1 MTTYQPHTDIPHNW
15 QKVKKPAEITETR
28 LIKAI
33 LEGFFPVNSN
43 LPGER
48 ELADALGVTRPTLR
62 ETLQRMERDG
72 WVEINHGKPTRVRD
86 YWNEGSLGVLNALAC
101 HPNYL
106 PDNFISD
113 LLIVRLAMAPTYTA
127 MAVEKDPKEI
137 VHHLEGHHHLADEPQ
152 SFALFDW
159 QVHHVLTRLSE
170 NPVFVMILNGFRD
183 LYLHLAPFY
192 FAIPAARQHSIN
204 YYKDLAL
211 AASHRDPSQAKI
223 LTEKVMRESM
233 SFWLQVNIN

>member
-1 MTTYQPHTDIPHNW
+1 MTTYQHNSDITHNW
-15 QKVKKPAEITETR
+15 QKVKKPAEVTETR
-28 LIKAI
+28 LIEAI
-33 LEGFFPVNSN
+33 LEGFFPVNSY

-72 WVEINHGKPTRVRD
+72 WIEINHGKPTRVRD
-86 YWNEGSLGVLNALAC
+86 YWKEGSLGVLNALAC
-101 HPNYL
+101 HPNFL
-106 PDNFISD
+106 PDNFIPN
-113 LLIVRLAMAPTYTA
+113 LLTVRLAMAPTYTA
-127 MAVEKDPKEI
+127 MAVEKAPEEI
-137 VHHLEGHHHLADEPQ
+137 IHLLERRHHLPDDPQ
-152 SFALFDW
+152 SFAQFDW

-170 NPVFVMILNGFRD
+170 NPVFVMILNGFQD

-204 YYKDLAL
+204 YYQDLSH
-211 AASHRDPSQAKI
+211 AAFQRDQNQAKK

-233 SFWLQVNIN
+233 SFWLQVNIT

>member
-1 MTTYQPHTDIPHNW
+1 MTTYQPKPDINLNW
-15 QKVKKPAEITETR
+15 QKVKKPAEITEAR

-33 LEGFFPVNSN
+33 LEGFFPVNSY

-62 ETLQRMERDG
+62 ETLQRLERDG
-72 WVEINHGKPTRVRD
+72 WVEIHHGKPTRVRD

-101 HPNYL
+101 HPKFL
-106 PDNFISD
+106 PDNFIPD
-113 LLIVRLAMAPTYTA
+113 LLTVRLAMAPTYTA
-127 MAVEKDPKEI
+127 MAVEKAPEEI
-137 VHHLEGHHHLADEPQ
+137 IHLLERSHHLADDPQ
-152 SFALFDW
+152 SFAHFDW
-159 QVHHVLTRLSE
+159 RVHHILTRLSE
-170 NPVFVMILNGFRD
+170 NPVFVMILNGFQD

-204 YYKDLAL
+204 YYQDLSH
-211 AASHRDPSQAKI
+211 AAFRNDQNQAKT

-233 SFWLQVNIN
+233 SFWLQVNIT